1 MRRNRRRS
9 SARLRKNPLF
19 GADVMTDVV
28 KPVAAGTAGFVTAK
42 LLSNAVAKVD
52 MITKILDKSD
62 PAAADNT
69 KIVANVL
76 GIGATLFA
84 APKVKIIADNRNAL
98 VIGMGLALLDR
109 VIAKMNIAALGETY
123 YAAAGIGEYVNSPI
137 NGIGEFGE
145 YVNSPIKGMGEFG
158 EYVNSPINGI
168 GEFGE
173 YVNSPING
181 MGEFGEYVNSPINGL
196 GETYYAAAGTG
207 EYVNSP
213 INGLGYIEG
222 VDPAD
227 QGQIDSLMDTM
238 EAAAGVGAAE
248 LSETASRIGSPFGV
262 KQFETTFTPVDV
274 ARPVTHTLPED
285 LPVTAGPE
293 TEESL
298 PRSTPEGRGYAGG
311 VFARNLFSGMVG
323 G

>member
-1 MRRNRRRS
+1 
-9 SARLRKNPLF
+9 
-19 GADVMTDVV
+19 MTDVV
-28 KPVAAGTAGFVTAK
+28 KPVAAGTAGFVAAR
-42 LLSNAVAKVD
+42 LLSNAVSKVGA
-52 MITKILDKSD
+52 ITSILDKSD

-69 KIVANVL
+69 KIVANVV

-84 APKVKIIADNRNAL
+84 APKVKLIGDNRNAL

-109 VIAKMNIAALGETY
+109 LIAKMNLGFAMGETY

-137 NGIGEFGE
+137 NGIGE
-145 YVNSPIKGMGEFG
+145 
-158 EYVNSPINGI
+158 YVNSPINGI
-168 GEFGE
+168 
-173 YVNSPING
+173 
-181 MGEFGEYVNSPINGL
+181 GEYVNSPINGL
-196 GETYYAAAGTG
+196 GETYYAAAGVGETYYAAAGVG

-213 INGLGYIEG
+213 INGLGYVEG
-222 VDPAD
+222 VDPGD

-248 LSETASRIGSPFGV
+248 LTPTASRIGSPFGI

-274 ARPVTHTLPED
+274 ARGVNRTLPID

>member
-1 MRRNRRRS
+1 MRKRNRRRS
-9 SARLRKNPLF
+9 SIRLRRNAAIF
-19 GADVMTDVV
+19 GANVMTDVV
-28 KPVAAGTAGFVTAK
+28 KPVAAGTAGFVAAR
-42 LLSNAVAKVD
+42 LLSNTLGKVGA
-52 MITKILDKSD
+52 ITSILDKRD

-69 KIVANVL
+69 KIVANVV

-84 APKVKIIADNRNAL
+84 APKVKIIGDNRNAI

-109 VIAKMNIAALGETY
+109 LIAKMNLGFAMGETY

-137 NGIGEFGE
+137 NGL
-145 YVNSPIKGMGEFG
+145 
-158 EYVNSPINGI
+158 
-168 GEFGE
+168 
-173 YVNSPING
+173 
-181 MGEFGEYVNSPINGL
+181 GEFGEYVNSPINGL
-196 GETYYAAAGTG
+196 GETYYAAAGVGEMG

-222 VDPAD
+222 VDPGD

-248 LSETASRIGSPFGV
+248 LSATASRIGAPFTA

-274 ARPVTHTLPED
+274 ARPVVRTMAED
-285 LPVTAGPE
+285 LPVTAGPVDPE
-293 TEESL
+293 AL
-298 PRSTPEGRGYAGG
+298 PQSTPEGRGYAGG

>member
-1 MRRNRRRS
+1 MRRMRRNRRRS
-9 SARLRKNPLF
+9 SAHLRKNALF

-145 YVNSPIKGMGEFG
+145 YVNSPI
-158 EYVNSPINGI
+158 NGI

-181 MGEFGEYVNSPINGL
+181 LGETYYAAAGV

-274 ARPVTHTLPED
+274 ARPVTRTLPED

>member
-1 MRRNRRRS
+1 MRRNRRRTS
-9 SARLRKNPLF
+9 IRKNAALF

-28 KPVAAGTAGFVTAK
+28 KPVAAGTAGFVAAR
-42 LLSNAVAKVD
+42 LLSNTLGKVGA
-52 MITKILDKSD
+52 ITSILDKSD

-69 KIVANVL
+69 KIVANVV

-84 APKVKIIADNRNAL
+84 APKVKLIGDNRNAL

-109 VIAKMNIAALGETY
+109 LIAKMNLGFAMGETY

-137 NGIGEFGE
+137 NGIGE
-145 YVNSPIKGMGEFG
+145 
-158 EYVNSPINGI
+158 YVNSPINGL
-168 GEFGE
+168 
-173 YVNSPING
+173 
-181 MGEFGEYVNSPINGL
+181 GEFGEYVNSPINGL
-196 GETYYAAAGTG
+196 GETYYAAAGVGETYYAAAGVGEMG

-213 INGLGYIEG
+213 INGLGYVEG
-222 VDPAD
+222 VDPGD

-248 LSETASRIGSPFGV
+248 LSETASRIGAPFTA

-274 ARPVTHTLPED
+274 ARPVVRTMAED
-285 LPVTAGPE
+285 LPVTAGPVDPE
-293 TEESL
+293 AL
-298 PRSTPEGRGYAGG
+298 PQSTPEGRGYAGG